1 MLMENHHMVWML
13 QKLLPGSIPGKDYVL
28 KTEYDP
34 DGVTVV
40 VPSEVLEWK
49 LPNVPQPSQE
59 TLVNYWENTYQAQW
73 EQMIAEQDAA
83 EAARIAAVAAN
94 ALL

>member
-1 MLMENHHMVWML
+1 MQMENHHMVWML
-13 QKLLPGSIPGKDYVL
+13 QKLLPGSIPGTDYVL
-28 KTEYDP
+28 KTEYDQ

-40 VPSEVLEWK
+40 VPSEILEWK
-49 LPNVPQPSQE
+49 ISTVPQPSQE
-59 TLVNYWENTYQAQW
+59 TLISYWENTYQLQW

-83 EAARIAAVAAN
+83 EAARIQAVALN